1 MSFVF
6 KANPPTSVGVKG
18 THKRFPVHR
27 IYCVGR
33 NYAEHAREMGDDPQR
48 DPPFFFTKPA
58 DAIIESGEIL
68 PYPQATQDLQHE
80 IELVVAIGGGGR
92 NISVKKAK
100 KLIYGYAVGNDFT
113 RRDMQTEAKKSRR
126 PWDTAKGF
134 DYSAAIGAIVPM
146 AESDLTTDSG
156 IGLKVNGEFRQH
168 AKLGDMIWSVAETIS
183 ALSKLFEL
191 QPGDLIYTGTPA
203 GVGPVK
209 PGDVVEGSIQGL
221 GTLTTPIGKPAK

>member
-6 KANPPTSVGVKG
+6 KANPPSSVAVKG
-18 THKRFPVHR
+18 SHKRFPVHR

-58 DAIIESGEIL
+58 DAIIENGETL
-68 PYPQATQDLQHE
+68 PYPQSTKDLQHE
-80 IELVVAIGGGGR
+80 IELVVAIGGSGR
-92 NISVKKAK
+92 DISVKKAK
-100 KLIYGYAVGNDFT
+100 KLIFGYAVGNDFT
-113 RRDMQTEAKKSRR
+113 RRDLQAQAKKARR

-134 DYSAAIGAIVPM
+134 DHGAAIGPIVPV
-146 AESDLTTDSG
+146 AEAEVTTGSG
-156 IGLKVNGEFRQH
+156 IGLKVNGEFRQR

-183 ALSKLFEL
+183 ALSEL
-191 QPGDLIYTGTPA
+191 YELRPGDLIYTGTPA
-203 GVGPVK
+203 GVGPVE

-221 GTLTTPIGKPAK
+221 GTLSTPIGKPAK

>member
-1 MSFVF
+1 MAYVF
-6 KANPPTSVGVKG
+6 KINEPASVGVKG

-33 NYAEHAREMGDDPQR
+33 NYAEHAREMGDDPRR

-58 DAIIESGEIL
+58 DAIIENGEIL
-68 PYPQATQDLQHE
+68 PYPPATKDLHHE
-80 IELVVAIGGGGR
+80 IELVVALGSGGR
-92 NISVKKAK
+92 NVSVKNAR
-100 KLIYGYAVGNDFT
+100 KLIFGYAVGNDFT
-113 RRDMQTEAKKSRR
+113 RRDLQTEAKKARR

-134 DYSAAIGAIVPM
+134 DGSAAIGPILPIGD
-146 AESDLTTDSG
+146 AELSTDNG
-156 IGLKVNGEFRQH
+156 IGLKVNGEFRQK

-183 ALSKLFEL
+183 ALSGLFEL